1 MLLRL
6 NQNFRQAIPEQRTC
20 IFQLLFSSRTKRK
33 EKKKKQLK
41 SADNKSLVNE
51 TSKQKVMNIYTNKYR
66 IC

>member
-20 IFQLLFSSRTKRK
+20 IFQLFFSSRAKRK
-33 EKKKKQLK
+33 AKKQLK